1 MGPLACFIIISCSYM
16 RKVTSGIDKGK
27 FVSLEKLKTSRKIAE
42 GENTRALSEM
52 PTAITLNRQI
62 YRHVDNVCFQN
73 REVMDRFL
81 ERWRSTGHQQ
91 AGWLFGKYDVH
102 EDVPFGIKCNVFTIY
117 PIPTTNVCCFKTARF
132 IFS

>member
-1 MGPLACFIIISCSYM
+1 M
-16 RKVTSGIDKGK
+16 RKITSGIDKGK
-27 FVSLEKLKTSRKIAE
+27 FVNLEKLKTSREIKE

-81 ERWRSTGHQQ
+81 ERWRSTGQQQ

-117 PIPTTNVCCFKTARF
+117 PIPTTHVS
-132 IFS
+132 I